1 MTIPDLGTL
10 EEVNLREAWSHEAHS
25 FTPWLAGHLDLLG
38 NAIGVPLEL
47 EGQEVAVDAFSADIL
62 ARNARDDSLVLIEN
76 QLETTDHSHLGQ
88 IMTYLAGLDAQTII
102 WIAADFREAHLSAI
116 HWLNEHTA
124 DPFAFFAVKVK
135 VVRIADSPMAPIFEV
150 LAKPNLWE
158 RRLQAVAEET
168 RSLSS
173 IGEFRKAFWGHYLNR
188 FPEEQAY
195 GATGG
200 YSNRW
205 RTVGDLVISSYVA
218 KNDVGLFIRGRRGAK
233 NQEVYDLLAPHE
245 DLLAGRTGAAL
256 GQPDKS
262 HFFGKDHAAVTAD
275 RAQWDAL
282 TDWLYEQTTLY
293 VDALQELA

>member
-1 MTIPDLGTL
+1 MTVPDLGTL

-25 FTPWLAGHLDLLG
+25 FTPWLAEHLDLLA
-38 NAIGVPLEL
+38 NAIGVPLEF
-47 EGQEVAVDAFSADIL
+47 EGQEVAVDTFSADIL
-62 ARNARDDSLVLIEN
+62 ARNALDDSLVLIEN

-116 HWLNEHTA
+116 QWLNEHTA

-135 VVRIADSPMAPIFEV
+135 VVRIADSPLAPIFEV

-173 IGEFRKAFWGHYLNR
+173 IGEFRKAFWGHYLKK

-195 GATGG
+195 GAAGG

-205 RTVGDLVISSYVA
+205 RTVGDLVVSSYVA
-218 KNDVGLFIRGRRGAK
+218 KNGVGIFIRGRRGAK

-245 DLLAGRTGAAL
+245 DLLAERTGAAL

-262 HFFGKDHAAVTAD
+262 HFFGKWHVAVTAD